1 MLGRTKG
8 LDTIQYFPPK
18 ASYFLVIP
26 IEDCRGNIVGLDGA
40 EERSMKQEGSGAE
53 HSLWKNDIAP
63 GHNVNRLKSIGSIR
77 TSQIWTNFNPQSV
90 NQKTQPEVAEQP

>member
-40 EERSMKQEGSGAE
+40 EERSMKQVGKG
-53 HSLWKNDIAP
+53 
-63 GHNVNRLKSIGSIR
+63 G
-77 TSQIWTNFNPQSV
+77 QS
-90 NQKTQPEVAEQP
+90 TTFERMT

>member
-8 LDTIQYFPPK
+8 LDTIQYFLPK

-40 EERSMKQEGSGAE
+40 EESSIKQEGRGDRA
-53 HSLWKNDIAP
+53 
-63 GHNVNRLKSIGSIR
+63 
-77 TSQIWTNFNPQSV
+77 
-90 NQKTQPEVAEQP
+90 QPLEK